1 MDRLELATQRAEEA
15 QRLIDSPMFK
25 AAFEDTRAA
34 ILEAWASLDD
44 TTSERST
51 ERAYDLHRMVKCLAR
66 VQRCLEIHID
76 TGKLAHK
83 EIQGRS
89 RLQQVFQR

>member
-25 AAFEDTRAA
+25 TAFEDTRAA

-44 TTSERST
+44 TKSEK
-51 ERAYDLHRMVKCLAR
+51 AHDLHRMVKCLAR

>member
-1 MDRLELATQRAEEA
+1 MDRLELATQRADEA
-15 QRLIDSPMFK
+15 QRLIDSPMFT
-25 AAFEDTRAA
+25 AAFNDTRTA
-34 ILEAWASLDD
+34 ILEAWAALDD
-44 TTSERST
+44 TKSEK
-51 ERAYDLHRMVKCLAR
+51 AHDLHRMLKCLGR

-76 TGKLAHK
+76 TGKLATK